1 MVKRKG
7 KGTWMGDILGRIVS
21 WTETGICILV
31 LGMLVPHLEVQ
42 ATEPEFQQEYQQKQ
56 EQQIQEQQMQNP
68 QTQLSNEVDSYL
80 EVMLEDY
87 DFTGLDEE
95 LAVYFPDLSI
105 HADGIMKMLL
115 DGKVQEV
122 LKLFGQQMK

>member
-1 MVKRKG
+1 MKNRV
-7 KGTWMGDILGRIVS
+7 I
-21 WTETGICILV
+21 ICALV
-31 LGMLVPHLEVQ
+31 LGILVPNLEEH
-42 ATEPEFQQEYQQKQ
+42 AGKYQQEQEQKKQQ
-56 EQQIQEQQMQNP
+56 EQQIQEQQVRDQE
-68 QTQLSNEVDSYL
+68 TQLSNEVDNYL
-80 EVMLEDY
+80 AVMLEDY

-122 LKLFGQQMK
+122 LLLF